1 MRSERGV
8 AVKPLPPPGLLLPHP
23 HTPARAAAPRLHPD
37 ARVGGG
43 AHPQPPSEVGTDAG
57 GGREKTL
64 RYRVTHLEA
73 RLKKAEGQAA
83 EKEELARKGLAESQR
98 LVRGGWFASW
108 CRGSAGCCVDH
119 RPRAAAQSSWWWRR
133 QGRLL
138 DARDERVKAL
148 QAALRQM
155 QKNEMKRADKAEARA
170 AGAGGSSGGGG
181 SGRADSG
188 QVAPERRF
196 IQVTTPIQAA
206 RSV

>member
-1 MRSERGV
+1 M
-8 AVKPLPPPGLLLPHP
+8 
-23 HTPARAAAPRLHPD
+23 
-37 ARVGGG
+37 
-43 AHPQPPSEVGTDAG
+43 
-57 GGREKTL
+57 
-64 RYRVTHLEA
+64 
-73 RLKKAEGQAA
+73 
-83 EKEELARKGLAESQR
+83 
-98 LVRGGWFASW
+98 
-108 CRGSAGCCVDH
+108 
-119 RPRAAAQSSWWWRR
+119 
-133 QGRLL
+133 
-138 DARDERVKAL
+138 KAL

>member
-1 MRSERGV
+1 MRWFAGVVGGGAAISGWDDDDMRSERGV
-8 AVKPLPPPGLLLPHP
+8 AVKPLPPPWLLLPHP

-98 LVRGGWFASW
+98 LVRGGWF
-108 CRGSAGCCVDH
+108 CVVVS
-119 RPRAAAQSSWWWRR
+119 RIRW
-133 QGRLL
+133 LL
-138 DARDERVKAL
+138 C
-148 QAALRQM
+148 
-155 QKNEMKRADKAEARA
+155 
-170 AGAGGSSGGGG
+170 
-181 SGRADSG
+181 
-188 QVAPERRF
+188 
-196 IQVTTPIQAA
+196 
-206 RSV
+206 